1 MMRGSLKPSTLA
13 FLIVLA
19 MTAFVWIL
27 RGIGVL
33 TFIPGSV
40 IWVLI
45 LLTIL
50 TAILS
55 AVR

>member
-1 MMRGSLKPSTLA
+1 MYGSLKPSILA

-19 MTAFVWIL
+19 MTVFVWVL
-27 RGIGVL
+27 RGFGVL

-45 LLTIL
+45 LLTIV
-50 TAILS
+50 TAVLS